1 MKQLQLVFSCALFGA
16 CLAGLLFFSRR
27 LAAQTR
33 FTPAAPVSAFA
44 PVSETAGWLLTD
56 SDLFLTRDAGQ
67 SWEALVPD
75 RGGAPIGAAFFLD
88 VQQAWLITIALS
100 ESGDPAYTLLRTR
113 DGGRT
118 WARTPLALF
127 VPGAPEAFAESVH
140 LFFLDSQIGWL
151 AVKQATSANFSLGA
165 LFHTADGG
173 ETWTRRTLPLGGPV
187 RFVRP
192 EIGWAA
198 GGATGA
204 ELYRTTDGGAS
215 WQPVNAGLGEAAR
228 VQLLPPLFESPLIGA
243 LPALVHDDIGARL
256 EWRTTNDGGETWQPA
271 QTFALPSGV
280 HTLEWRTA
288 QLGWALAAE
297 GRCDPEGCTTMTQLL
312 RTTDGGATWT
322 PFNWPGGQPALRT
335 YAPGA
340 ELREQAFT
348 AAVQVESLNRVRTV
362 SGQGFDSCTMP
373 TLAEM
378 QDWMT
383 NSPYRVWNLYIGG
396 SSRAP
401 CGTLTANYLAE
412 LAVQGWRFIPTWVGP
427 QAACSGFPSRMSSDP
442 AVAYQQGIAEANAA
456 VERAAALGLTYSTR
470 AGSVIY
476 YDLEAYDVKNT
487 PCREAARA
495 FISGWTGQV
504 RARGNVAG
512 VYGATCTSALSDF
525 ALIENVPDV
534 IWAAYW
540 LLPYRYRSDASVF
553 NLPCLD
559 NTLWNNRQRLRQY
572 SGGHNQTWGA
582 TTLNIDSNVLDGVV
596 ADLRTLDGQTSV
608 ALELHQQP
616 DYGGSAVC
624 STDLSGWFNL
634 SGCGEGWDNE
644 LSSLKLRLGWSAR
657 LYRDENLSGP
667 SACLVLSDPDLSND
681 RFSNGA
687 IVDNQTSSLK
697 IYTNASCVEDVVFS
711 VFMPL
716 VAR

>member
-1 MKQLQLVFSCALFGA
+1 
-16 CLAGLLFFSRR
+16 
-27 LAAQTR
+27 
-33 FTPAAPVSAFA
+33 VSAFG
-44 PVSETAGWLLTD
+44 PLSESDGWLLAD
-56 SDLFLTRDAGQ
+56 SGPYLTRDAGR
-67 SWEALVPD
+67 SWESLTVAAGGEALSAV
-75 RGGAPIGAAFFLD
+75 FFLD
-88 VQQAWLITIALS
+88 PENGWLVTASLTDAG
-100 ESGDPAYTLLRTR
+100 EPAYTLLRTR

-118 WARTPLALF
+118 WSRIPLALF
-127 VPGAPEAFAESVH
+127 APGAPEAFAESVH
-140 LFFLDSQIGWL
+140 LSFLDSQTGWL
-151 AVKQATSANFSLGA
+151 TVKQATSANFSLGT
-165 LFHTADGG
+165 LFHTTDGG
-173 ETWTRRTLPLGGPV
+173 ATWTRRTLPLGGPV
-187 RFVRP
+187 HFVTA
-192 EIGWAA
+192 ESGWAA
-198 GGATGA
+198 GGATRA

-215 WQPVNAGLGEAAR
+215 WQPVRVDVGEAAR

-243 LPALVHDDIGARL
+243 LPALVRDDTGTRL
-256 EWRTTNDGGETWQPA
+256 EWRTTNDGGETWQLR
-271 QTFALPSGV
+271 QTFALPNGV
-280 HTLEWRTA
+280 QTLEWRTA

-297 GRCDPEGCTTMTQLL
+297 GRCYTESCATLTQLL

-322 PFNWPGGQPALRT
+322 PLNLPGDQAELRT
-335 YAPGA
+335 LSPGA
-340 ELREQAFT
+340 ELREQPF
-348 AAVQVESLNRVRTV
+348 AASVQIESTSRVRTV
-362 SGQGFDSCTMP
+362 TGQGFDSCTMP

-378 QDWMT
+378 QDWVT

-401 CGTLTANYLAE
+401 CGTLTASYIAA

-427 QAACSGFPSRMSSDP
+427 QAACSGFPSRMSGDP

-456 VERAAALGLTYSTR
+456 VERAAALGLTYSNR

-525 ALIENVPDV
+525 ASIENVPDV

-559 NTLWNNRQRLRQY
+559 NLLWNNGQRLRQY
-572 SGGHNQTWGA
+572 SGGNNQTWGA
-582 TTLNIDSNVLDGVV
+582 TTLNVDSNVLSGVV

-624 STDLSGWFNL
+624 STDLFGWFNL

-697 IYTNASCVEDVVFS
+697 IYTNASCTEDVAYS